1 MLSGLDLPTGPGLS
15 NQLGISGVP
24 ALSAKQIYNDR
35 WDGEEEEAVGPG
47 EGEDWEDEVDRE
59 LAEEDSDPEEQV
71 KMEIQSP
78 VHMGPREKRKRVIRR
93 LVERP
98 KTVYERFPTFEKDKM
113 LDFTE
118 LFKGVTVH
126 KSRISKRPFTGEC
139 DASTREA
146 IDPRISPSVESVY
159 PKKKEI
165 PKNFL
170 QSIVGDTER
179 QVESKRVQ
187 EVVASG
193 DVEHDLMRALQVSI
207 ATSRRPPLTY
217 SACRREKRAAIKP
230 PNQHWTSGPS
240 SW

>member
-98 KTVYERFPTFEKDKM
+98 
-113 LDFTE
+113 
-118 LFKGVTVH
+118 
-126 KSRISKRPFTGEC
+126 
-139 DASTREA
+139 
-146 IDPRISPSVESVY
+146 
-159 PKKKEI
+159 
-165 PKNFL
+165 N
-170 QSIVGDTER
+170 TER
-179 QVESKRVQ
+179 SAATFYCMSAGRHVRKATAVSERDMHAPRQADQRSAAHD
-187 EVVASG
+187 VVLHPWRLRRT
-193 DVEHDLMRALQVSI
+193 DR
-207 ATSRRPPLTY
+207 SRY
-217 SACRREKRAAIKP
+217 
-230 PNQHWTSGPS
+230 
-240 SW
+240 

>member
-59 LAEEDSDPEEQV
+59 LAEEDSDQEDQV

-126 KSRISKRPFTGEC
+126 KSRISKRPFTGEWTT
-139 DASTREA
+139 STRK
-146 IDPRISPSVESVY
+146 DTYPRVSPSVESVY

-193 DVEHDLMRALQVSI
+193 DVEHDLMRALHVSI
-207 ATSRRPPLTY
+207 TTVTRSTSPYLAGRRGRSL
-217 SACRREKRAAIKP
+217 AIRRLNRL
-230 PNQHWTSGPS
+230 WTNGLS